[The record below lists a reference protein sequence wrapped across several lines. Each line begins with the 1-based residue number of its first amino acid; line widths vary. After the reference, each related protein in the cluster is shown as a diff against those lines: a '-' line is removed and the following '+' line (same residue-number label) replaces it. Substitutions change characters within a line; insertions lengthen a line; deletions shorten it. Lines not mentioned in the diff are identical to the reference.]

1 VEDTTSRNDDNDVD
15 IGVEGSGMVH
25 ASTRPDKRTSR
36 ASECSHGGNDR
47 CICGVVG
54 PRKTLGKKK

>member
-1 VEDTTSRNDDNDVD
+1 MEDTTSRNDDNDVD
-15 IGVEGSGMVH
+15 IGVEGSGVVY

-36 ASECSHGGNDR
+36 ASECSHGGHDR
-47 CICGVVG
+47 CICGVVE